1 MEQVRATG
9 YGIVMPT
16 SEEMKLEVP
25 QIVKKNGSYA
35 VRLRASAPSIHMMRA
50 DIQTEISP
58 MVGDERQSE
67 DLINYLLSEYEN
79 DTEKLWQSNL
89 FGKSLFD
96 LVNDGMSAKL
106 KRIPED
112 ACMKLKD
119 TLTRILNESSGGLIC
134 IIL

>member
-1 MEQVRATG
+1 
-9 YGIVMPT
+9 
-16 SEEMKLEVP
+16 
-25 QIVKKNGSYA
+25 
-35 VRLRASAPSIHMMRA
+35 
-50 DIQTEISP
+50 

>member
-1 MEQVRATG
+1 M
-9 YGIVMPT
+9 
-16 SEEMKLEVP
+16 
-25 QIVKKNGSYA
+25 
-35 VRLRASAPSIHMMRA
+35 
-50 DIQTEISP
+50 
-58 MVGDERQSE
+58 
-67 DLINYLLSEYEN
+67 SEYEN
-79 DTEKLWQSNL
+79 ESEKLWQSNL

-96 LVNDGMSAKL
+96 LVNDGMSTKL